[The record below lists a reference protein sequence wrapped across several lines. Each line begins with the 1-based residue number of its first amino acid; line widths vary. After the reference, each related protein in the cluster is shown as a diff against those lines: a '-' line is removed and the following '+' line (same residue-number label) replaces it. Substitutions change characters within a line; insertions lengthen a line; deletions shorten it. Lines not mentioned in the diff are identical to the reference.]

1 MMVIC
6 HVEGGAYLI
15 SELPLCCS
23 GDWRFGLGIRLKMQ
37 NKHEQEKL
45 VEVRTTFIEA
55 LGRIYALYGLPDV
68 FGRIYGVLFLS
79 DRPLGLED
87 IAEELGVS
95 KSTVSNNIRILE
107 GVGNARKVWVKGS
120 RRDYYEAERNMAK
133 IAIET
138 IQKNYEKELEI
149 VVNASESC
157 KNLLADISDS
167 SDKAIREKALFYYRH
182 IDNME
187 GQSKRFGRTL
197 AELLI
202 SVFQEEAKK

>member
-1 MMVIC
+1 M
-6 HVEGGAYLI
+6 
-15 SELPLCCS
+15 
-23 GDWRFGLGIRLKMQ
+23 GIRLKMQ

-45 VEVRTTFIEA
+45 IEVRTTFIEA
-55 LGRIYALYGLPDV
+55 LGRIYALYGLPDI

-202 SVFQEEAKK
+202 SVFQEEARK